1 MSLTVQVKK
10 ATNPVLRTSVNT
22 CENECRVRQPQRWKS
37 YIGCKLMKNVGRDD
51 KSTRGTTGTKTGI
64 MANIRVVSPVL
75 LEISKFSPIH

>member
-1 MSLTVQVKK
+1 
-10 ATNPVLRTSVNT
+10 
-22 CENECRVRQPQRWKS
+22 
-37 YIGCKLMKNVGRDD
+37 MKNVGRDD